1 MADSFL
7 SQAELEAVIEKVSR
21 TREGKAAISS
31 AIGKKNAKFVARFDD
46 GSSKAKADRD
56 KMNLKAEEM
65 KEVLFRHLT
74 ADTQTDGR
82 RGLADFPKDAI
93 IIGKPVAIGN
103 TGDYRIDISFDA
115 DSLRRQSLSPDAYP
129 EGITDIIS
137 LFVHGYNAKGS
148 VVGSWHGEDNV
159 WSLRHRDPND
169 FMSRAVEEFNGN
181 NNGDGFVQAI
191 LMDKYK

>member
-31 AIGKKNAKFVARFDD
+31 AIGKKNAKFVARFYD

-65 KEVLFRHLT
+65 KEILFRHLT

-159 WSLRHRDPND
+159 WSLRHRDSND
-169 FMSRAVEEFNGN
+169 FMARAVEEFNGN

>member
-21 TREGKAAISS
+21 TREGKAAIRS

-46 GSSKAKADRD
+46 GSSKAKADRG

-65 KEVLFRHLT
+65 KEILFRHLT

-93 IIGKPVAIGN
+93 IIGKQVAIGN

-159 WSLRHRDPND
+159 WSLRHRDSND
-169 FMSRAVEEFNGN
+169 FMARAVEEFNDN

>member
-46 GSSKAKADRD
+46 GLSKAKTDRD

-93 IIGKPVAIGN
+93 IIGKPVSIGN

-129 EGITDIIS
+129 EGITDVIS

-181 NNGDGFVQAI
+181 NNGDGFVQAV

>member
-7 SQAELEAVIEKVSR
+7 SKAELEAVIEKVSR

-31 AIGKKNAKFVARFDD
+31 AIGKKNAKFVARFYD

-65 KEVLFRHLT
+65 KEILFRHLT

-159 WSLRHRDPND
+159 WSLRHRDSND
-169 FMSRAVEEFNGN
+169 FMARAVEEFNGN

>member
-21 TREGKAAISS
+21 TREGKTAISS

-46 GSSKAKADRD
+46 GSYKAKADRD

-74 ADTQTDGR
+74 VDTQTDGR

-159 WSLRHRDPND
+159 WSLRHRDSND
-169 FMSRAVEEFNGN
+169 FMARAVEEFNGN
-181 NNGDGFVQAI
+181 NNGDSFVQAI

>member
-1 MADSFL
+1 MADSSL

-115 DSLRRQSLSPDAYP
+115 DSLRRRSLSPDAYP

-148 VVGSWHGEDNV
+148 VVGSWHGDDNV
-159 WSLRHRDPND
+159 WSLRHRDSND
-169 FMSRAVEEFNGN
+169 FMARAVEEFNDN
-181 NNGDGFVQAI
+181 NNGDGFVQAV

>member
-46 GSSKAKADRD
+46 GSSKAKAYRD

-181 NNGDGFVQAI
+181 NNGDGFVQAV

>member
-7 SQAELEAVIEKVSR
+7 SKAALEAVIEKVSR

-31 AIGKKNAKFVARFDD
+31 AIGKKNAKFVARFYD

-65 KEVLFRHLT
+65 KEILFRHLT

-159 WSLRHRDPND
+159 WSLRHRDSND
-169 FMSRAVEEFNGN
+169 FMARAVEEFNGN

>member
-46 GSSKAKADRD
+46 GSYKAKADRD

-82 RGLADFPKDAI
+82 RGLVDFPKDAI

-159 WSLRHRDPND
+159 WSLRHRDSND
-169 FMSRAVEEFNGN
+169 FMARAVEEFNGN
-181 NNGDGFVQAI
+181 NNGDSFVQAI

>member
-21 TREGKAAISS
+21 TREGKTAISS

-159 WSLRHRDPND
+159 WSLRHRDSND
-169 FMSRAVEEFNGN
+169 FMARAVEEFNGN

>member
-46 GSSKAKADRD
+46 GLSKAKTDRD

-159 WSLRHRDPND
+159 WSLRHRDSND
-169 FMSRAVEEFNGN
+169 FMTRAVEEFNGN

>member
-46 GSSKAKADRD
+46 GSSKAKTDRD

-65 KEVLFRHLT
+65 KEVLFRHLA

-159 WSLRHRDPND
+159 WSLRHRDSND
-169 FMSRAVEEFNGN
+169 FMTRAVEEFNGN

>member
-21 TREGKAAISS
+21 THEGKAAIRG
-31 AIGKKNAKFVARFDD
+31 AMGKKTVKFVARFDD
-46 GSSKAKADRD
+46 GSLNTKADRD
-56 KMNLKAEEM
+56 KMKLKAEEM
-65 KEVLFRHLT
+65 KEILFRHLT

-159 WSLRHRDPND
+159 WSLRHRDSND
-169 FMSRAVEEFNGN
+169 FMARAVEEFNGN

>member
-31 AIGKKNAKFVARFDD
+31 AIGKKNAKFVARFYD

-65 KEVLFRHLT
+65 KEILFRHLT

-159 WSLRHRDPND
+159 WSLRHRDSND
-169 FMSRAVEEFNGN
+169 FMARAVEEFNDN

>member
-21 TREGKAAISS
+21 TREGKAAIRS

-46 GSSKAKADRD
+46 GSSKAKADRG

-65 KEVLFRHLT
+65 KEILFRHLT

-93 IIGKPVAIGN
+93 IIGKQVAIGN

-137 LFVHGYNAKGS
+137 LFVHGYNATGS

-159 WSLRHRDPND
+159 WSLRHRDSND
-169 FMSRAVEEFNGN
+169 FMARAVEEFNDN

>member
-21 TREGKAAISS
+21 TREGKAAIRS

-46 GSSKAKADRD
+46 GSSKVKADRD

-129 EGITDIIS
+129 EGIRDIIS

-159 WSLRHRDPND
+159 WSLRHRDSND
-169 FMSRAVEEFNGN
+169 FMARAVEEFNGN

>member
-74 ADTQTDGR
+74 ADTQTNGR
-82 RGLADFPKDAI
+82 RGLADFPKGAI

-115 DSLRRQSLSPDAYP
+115 NSLRRQSLSPDAYP

-148 VVGSWHGEDNV
+148 VIGSWHGEDNV

-181 NNGDGFVQAI
+181 NNGDGFVQAV

>member
-7 SQAELEAVIEKVSR
+7 SKAELEAGIEKVSR

-31 AIGKKNAKFVARFDD
+31 AIGKKNAKFVARFYD

-65 KEVLFRHLT
+65 KEILFRHLT

-159 WSLRHRDPND
+159 WSLRHRDSND
-169 FMSRAVEEFNGN
+169 FMARAVEEFNGN

>member
-7 SQAELEAVIEKVSR
+7 SQAELEAVIEKISR

-31 AIGKKNAKFVARFDD
+31 AIGKKNAKFVARFDV

-74 ADTQTDGR
+74 ADTQTNGR

-159 WSLRHRDPND
+159 WSLRHRDSND
-169 FMSRAVEEFNGN
+169 FMARAVEEFNDN
-181 NNGDGFVQAI
+181 NNRDGFVQAI

>member
-21 TREGKAAISS
+21 TREGKTAISS

-74 ADTQTDGR
+74 ADTQADGR

-148 VVGSWHGEDNV
+148 VVGSWHGADDV

-169 FMSRAVEEFNGN
+169 FMSRAVDEFNGN
-181 NNGDGFVQAI
+181 NKGDGFVQAI
-191 LMDKYK
+191 LMNKYK

>member
-46 GSSKAKADRD
+46 GSYKAKADRD

-159 WSLRHRDPND
+159 WSLRHRDSND
-169 FMSRAVEEFNGN
+169 FMARAVEEFNGN

>member
-74 ADTQTDGR
+74 VDTQTDGR

-159 WSLRHRDPND
+159 WSLRHRDSND
-169 FMSRAVEEFNGN
+169 FMARAVEEFNGN
-181 NNGDGFVQAI
+181 NNGDGFVQAV

>member
-159 WSLRHRDPND
+159 WSLRHRDSND
-169 FMSRAVEEFNGN
+169 FMARAVEEFNGN

>member
-21 TREGKAAISS
+21 THEGKAAIRG
-31 AIGKKNAKFVARFDD
+31 AMGKKTVKFVARFDD
-46 GSSKAKADRD
+46 GSLNTKADRD
-56 KMNLKAEEM
+56 KMKLKAEEM
-65 KEVLFRHLT
+65 KAVLFRHLT

-159 WSLRHRDPND
+159 WSLRHRDSND
-169 FMSRAVEEFNGN
+169 FMARAVEEFNGN

>member
-7 SQAELEAVIEKVSR
+7 SQAELEAVVEKVSR
-21 TREGKAAISS
+21 TREGKAAIRS

-46 GSSKAKADRD
+46 GSPKAKADKS

-93 IIGKPVAIGN
+93 IIGKPVAKGN

-181 NNGDGFVQAI
+181 NNGDGFVQAV

>member
-74 ADTQTDGR
+74 SDTQTDGR

-159 WSLRHRDPND
+159 WSLRHRDSND
-169 FMSRAVEEFNGN
+169 FMARAVEEFNGN

>member
-159 WSLRHRDPND
+159 WSLRHRDSND
-169 FMSRAVEEFNGN
+169 FMARAVEEFNDN
-181 NNGDGFVQAI
+181 NNRDGFVQAI
-191 LMDKYK
+191 LMDQYK